1 MSYTVEK
8 IEGNKAKFTITVESE
23 AFNAARDKAF
33 KKNQKK
39 ISVPGFRKGKVPRK
53 MIERM
58 YGKDVFDDDAIN
70 MAAPDAYEE
79 AMNAET
85 DLEIISRPS
94 YDMVDVNDDDT
105 FVFTATVAIRPE
117 VKLGD
122 YKGIEVE
129 KRTVKVLAADVNAEL
144 DRVRE
149 QNSRMV
155 EVTDRAVK
163 KDDIVKIDFDGY
175 VDDKQFQGGK
185 GEDYDLV
192 IGSHSFIDNFED
204 QLIGKNIGDD
214 VDVNVTFPEQYHE
227 ASLAGKPALF
237 KVKIKGI
244 TEKEL
249 PALDDEFAEEVSEF
263 DTLKEYKDDIKKSLT
278 EKRKKEAADAKE
290 AEAVE
295 KLAETAE
302 MDIAEEAIDDQ
313 VEQMVQEFG
322 YRLQMQGMDPQT
334 YMQMTGMTPQVLMG
348 QMRPEAERRLKT
360 RFALEAVVEAEK
372 ITPDEADVEKE
383 IEDIAKMYGQKPEE
397 YKKNLTDRDLN
408 SIKKEL
414 AVKKAAEFIASKA
427 KEVETKKEDD
437 TKESEKED

>member
-8 IEGNKAKFTITVESE
+8 IEGSKAKFTITVESD

-53 MIERM
+53 MIEKM
-58 YGKDVFDDDAIN
+58 YGKEVFDDDAIN

-79 AMNAET
+79 AMKDC

-105 FVFTATVAIRPE
+105 FTFTATVAIRPE

-122 YKGIEVE
+122 YKGIEVT
-129 KRTVKVLAADVNAEL
+129 KQNVKVLAADVNAEL
-144 DRVRE
+144 DRIRE
-149 QNSRMV
+149 QNSRKV

-175 VDDKQFQGGK
+175 VDDKAFDGGK

-214 VDVNVTFPEQYHE
+214 VDVNVTFPEEYHE
-227 ASLAGKPALF
+227 KSLAGKPALF

-249 PALDDEFAEEVSEF
+249 PKLDDEFAEEVSEF
-263 DTLKEYKDDIKKSLT
+263 ETLKEYKDDIKKTLT
-278 EKRKKEAADAKE
+278 ERRKKEASDAKE
-290 AEAVE
+290 AEALQKLVE
-295 KLAETAE
+295 STDV
-302 MDIAEEAIDDQ
+302 DIPEEAIEDQ
-313 VEQMVQEFG
+313 TEELIREFG
-322 YRLQMQGMDPQT
+322 YRLQMQGMNPET
-334 YMQMTGMTPQVLMG
+334 YMKMTGMTPQMLME
-348 QMRPEAERRLKT
+348 QMKPEAERRLKT
-360 RFALEAVVEAEK
+360 RFILEAIVDAEK
-372 ITPDEADVEKE
+372 IKADDAEVDEE
-383 IEDIAKMYGQKPEE
+383 IEEIAKMYRQKPEE
-397 YKKNLTDRDLN
+397 YKKNLTDRELD
-408 SIKKEL
+408 SIKKEI
-414 AVKKAAEFIASKA
+414 AVKAAAKLVADKA
-427 KEVETKKEDD
+427 KEVER
-437 TKESEKED
+437 ESANTDEE

>member
-8 IEGNKAKFTITVESE
+8 IEGSKAKFTITVEAD

-33 KKNQKK
+33 KKNKNK

-53 MIERM
+53 MIEKM
-58 YGKDVFDDDAIN
+58 YGKEVFDDDAIN

-79 AMNAET
+79 AMKDT

-94 YDMVDVNDDDT
+94 YEMVDVNDDDT

-122 YKGIEVE
+122 YKGIEVT

-149 QNSRMV
+149 QNSRKV

-175 VDDKQFQGGK
+175 VDDKAFPGGK
-185 GEDYDLV
+185 GEDYDLT
-192 IGSHSFIDNFED
+192 IGSHSFIDTFED

-214 VDVNVTFPEQYHE
+214 VDVNVTFPEEYHE
-227 ASLAGKPALF
+227 KSLAGKPALF

-263 DTLKEYKDDIKKSLT
+263 ETLKEYKDDIKKNLT
-278 EKRKKEAADAKE
+278 ERRKKEASDAKE
-290 AEAVE
+290 AEALE
-295 KLAETAE
+295 KLVEST
-302 MDIAEEAIDDQ
+302 DIDIPEEAIEDQ
-313 VEQMVQEFG
+313 TEELIREFG
-322 YRLQMQGMDPQT
+322 YRMQMQGMNPET
-334 YMQMTGMTPQVLMG
+334 YMQMTGMTPQMLME
-348 QMRPEAERRLKT
+348 QMKPEAERRLKT
-360 RFALEAVVEAEK
+360 RFILEAIVDAEK
-372 ITPDEADVEKE
+372 ITADEAEVDKE
-383 IEDIAKMYGQKPEE
+383 IEDIAKMYRQKPED
-397 YKKNLTDRDLN
+397 YKKSLTDRELD
-408 SIKKEL
+408 SIKKEI
-414 AVKKAAEFIASKA
+414 AVKAAAKLVADKA
-427 KEVETKKEDD
+427 KEVEPAKDDAKDEDKKED
-437 TKESEKED
+437 